1 MAASRSSL
9 DCTVFLF
16 FLLFSV
22 DGVFSFLLFPSGVLS
37 YMIFSVGVS
46 VRVYK
51 KNMIKEK
58 VNLDHGQDQDRGQC

>member
-1 MAASRSSL
+1 M
-9 DCTVFLF
+9 
-16 FLLFSV
+16 

-37 YMIFSVGVS
+37 YMICSVGVS